1 MVEHRILAFSIGNP
15 AARIAAEPAR
25 SKWDGLQ
32 VSAAGIYRVLR
43 RNGLNTRSRRLDLVA
58 GCAAPPG
65 PERPG
70 PLPDPHLEADHPG
83 QPAPR
88 RVQLPMSADA
98 GKARVKTPHRGRYS
112 ACNATPGR

>member
-1 MVEHRILAFSIGNP
+1 MPNSISLMVEHRILAFSIGDP

-25 SKWDGLQ
+25 SKWDGPK
-32 VSAAGIYRVLR
+32 VSAAGIYRMLR
-43 RNGLNTRSRRLDLVA
+43 RGCLNTRSRRLALVA

-83 QPAPR
+83 QPAPH
-88 RVQLPMSADA
+88 RVQFPMSEGA
-98 GKARVKTPHRGRYS
+98 GKARVTTPHHGR
-112 ACNATPGR
+112 